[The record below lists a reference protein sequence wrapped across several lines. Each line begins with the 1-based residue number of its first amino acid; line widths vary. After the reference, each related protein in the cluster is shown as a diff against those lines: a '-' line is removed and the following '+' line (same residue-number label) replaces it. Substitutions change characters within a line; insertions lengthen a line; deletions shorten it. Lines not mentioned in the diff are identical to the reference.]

1 MASRI
6 VAGQIEMAYLWV
18 AIGGALGSMARYGCG
33 GWVARLTGGVF
44 PYGTLV
50 VNTSGALVI
59 GVFAA
64 MSLPEGRFLVPPSTR
79 LFVMTGI
86 CGGYTTFSTFSL
98 ETLNLMR
105 DGEWSRA
112 LGNIVGSVVLSLF
125 AVWLGYFAALKLNTR
140 G

>member
-1 MASRI
+1 VS
-6 VAGQIEMAYLWV
+6 YLWI
-18 AIGGALGSMARYGCG
+18 AIGGALGSVARYGCTG
-33 GWVARLTGGVF
+33 FVARATGSLF

-50 VNTSGALVI
+50 VNASGSLVI
-59 GVFAA
+59 GFFAA
-64 MSLPEGRFLVPPSTR
+64 MSLPEGRLLVRPPAR

-86 CGGYTTFSTFSL
+86 CGGYTTFSSFSL

-112 LGNIVGSVVLSLF
+112 FANIVMSVLLSLF
-125 AVWLGYFAALKLNTR
+125 AVWLGYIAGLKLNPR

>member
-1 MASRI
+1 
-6 VAGQIEMAYLWV
+6 MAYFWI

-33 GWVARLTGGVF
+33 GWVARLMGGVF

-50 VNTSGALVI
+50 VNTSGALVM
-59 GVFAA
+59 GFFAA
-64 MSLPEGRFLVPPSTR
+64 ISLQEGRFLVPPSAR
-79 LFVMTGI
+79 LFVMTGV

-125 AVWLGYFAALKLNTR
+125 AVWLGYVAALKWNTR